1 MAKLKLRKIGNSFG
15 VILPKEIIERLQ
27 VRDGDA
33 VYATPTPDGVQLT
46 AGDPNFEQVMDA
58 YAEGKRQYRNA
69 LRELAK

>member
-1 MAKLKLRKIGNSFG
+1 MAKLKVRRIGNSYG

-33 VYATPTPDGVQLT
+33 VYATHTPDGVQIS
-46 AGDPNFEQVMDA
+46 AHDPQFEKAM
-58 YAEGKRQYRNA
+58 EHFEEFTREYRDA

>member
-1 MAKLKLRKIGNSFG
+1 MTKLKLRKIGNSYG

-33 VYATPTPDGVQLT
+33 VYASPTPDGVQLS
-46 AGDPNFEQVMDA
+46 AADPDFERAMA
-58 YAEGKRQYRNA
+58 HFEEFSRNYRDA